1 MRATVEEIKNKIKVN
16 DWISLQTLFDKF
28 NKQLDKVH
36 TPNPLSQ
43 TPTNRETPN
52 LRPRTLNCKSHNIK
66 SLTLNPKS

>member
-36 TPNPLSQ
+36 TPNPFYHKPQPTVKPQ
-43 TPTNRETPN
+43 TSDLEP
-52 LRPRTLNCKSHNIK
+52 
-66 SLTLNPKS
+66 